1 MEGLQLRT
9 HFNDHSLWTITELKK
24 LCGSFGIIPVCSET
38 GLMDDM
44 KFYFGEDT
52 RRQIR
57 FADGV
62 ARIFGIKHDT
72 TIRRQVFGKRMLCP
86 WKY

>member
-1 MEGLQLRT
+1 MPGLQLRT
-9 HFNDHSLWTITELKK
+9 YFNNHSLWTITELRK
-24 LCGSFGIIPVCSET
+24 LCNSFGIIPVCSRT

-44 KFYFGEDT
+44 KFYFGEDR
-52 RRQIR
+52 RRQAR

-62 ARIFGIKHDT
+62 VRIFEIKRDI
-72 TIRRQVFGKRMLCP
+72 TIRRQVFGKRMVCP